1 MEGFLRMVRVLT
13 ALGLF
18 ALTAAIV
25 FFTLELRQVRLQLPS
40 MLEQVDSTAQRV
52 DPIVA
57 QVAELQT
64 FIPQIIEQSEGY
76 QELIPEVLSR
86 VDDINAQLPLI
97 MDEVASVRQAIEP
110 VLEQT
115 EAWREELPAILKRVD
130 ETNTTV
136 RGTNKEIAKVVPQV
150 PLILAESEAI
160 RGESEALRAEI
171 PEIIASADDLV
182 SKAEDAGK
190 EASKGLVTGFV
201 GGILSSPFNLIGRI
215 GDNTTERL
223 GLKSSDSITDEDR
236 DEYELAMKKLMKK
249 PKQGAKQ
256 QWSNRSS
263 GNSGVITIKAVAM
276 QGQVQCYQFVS
287 DFVIANG
294 EDKGEH
300 QLITEACEN

>member
-18 ALTAAIV
+18 ALTAAIL

-97 MDEVASVRQAIEP
+97 MDEVAAISQAIEP

-150 PLILAESEAI
+150 PLILAESEA
-160 RGESEALRAEI
+160 LRIEI
-171 PEIIASADDLV
+171 PEMIASADDLV

-201 GGILSSPFNLIGRI
+201 GGILSSPFNLIGKI

-223 GLKSSDSITDEDR
+223 GLKSTDSITDEDR
-236 DEYELAMKKLMKK
+236 DEYEKAMKKLMKR
-249 PKQGAKQ
+249 PKQGAKE
-256 QWSNRSS
+256 QWSNRKS
-263 GNSGVITIKAVAM
+263 GNSGVITIKTVAM
-276 QGQVQCYQFVS
+276 QGEVQCYQFVS
-287 DFVIANG
+287 DFVIAKG

>member
-1 MEGFLRMVRVLT
+1 MEGFLRFVRILT

-18 ALTAAIV
+18 ALAAAIV
-25 FFTLELRQVRLQLPS
+25 FFTLELRQVRTQLPS

-57 QVAELQT
+57 QIAELQT

-97 MDEVASVRQAIEP
+97 IDEVAAISQAIEP

-115 EAWREELPAILKRVD
+115 EAWREELPGILKRVD

-150 PLILAESEAI
+150 PLILAESEA
-160 RGESEALRAEI
+160 LRIEI
-171 PEIIASADDLV
+171 PEMIASADDLV

-201 GGILSSPFNLIGRI
+201 GGILTSPFNLIGRI
-215 GDNTTERL
+215 GDSTTERL
-223 GLKSSDSITDEDR
+223 GLKSTDSITDEDR
-236 DEYELAMKKLMKK
+236 DEYEKAMKKLMKQ
-249 PKQGAKQ
+249 PKQGAKE
-256 QWSNRSS
+256 QWSNRKS
-263 GNSGVITIKAVAM
+263 GNSGVITIKALAM
-276 QGQVQCYQFVS
+276 QGGVPCYQFVS
-287 DFVIANG
+287 DFVIAEG

-300 QLITEACEN
+300 QLTTEACDN